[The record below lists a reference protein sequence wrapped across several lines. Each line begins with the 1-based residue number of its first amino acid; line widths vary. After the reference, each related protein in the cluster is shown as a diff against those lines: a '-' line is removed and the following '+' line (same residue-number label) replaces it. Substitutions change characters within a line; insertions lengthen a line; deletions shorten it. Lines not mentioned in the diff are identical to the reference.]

1 MFGIT
6 SFSAVINPPQACIL
20 AVGAS
25 RPVAHLNDDDTIS
38 SSTVVTMTT
47 ACDGRIVDDATAADF
62 LSTLRDILE
71 NPGLML
77 SHHPSSN
84 PESRYDLQ
92 KLFAK

>member
-1 MFGIT
+1 MFGIM

-38 SSTVVTMTT
+38 TTTVVTMTT
-47 ACDGRIVDDATAADF
+47 ACDGRVVDDATATDF
-62 LSTLRDILE
+62 LKTLRDVLE
-71 NPGLML
+71 NPELML
-77 SHHPSSN
+77 SHQPPVIS
-84 PESRYDLQ
+84 ESRYDLQ